1 MSEKLIPTNEWLAV
15 ILVSGI
21 AGTAVMTLC
30 IYLLNQITKQVMSV
44 TKILGTMITC
54 ETTDDGK
61 LSDSKFSIVAGVA
74 AHYAIGIL
82 FAYGYHLLWS
92 AGVGAPDFWN
102 GLLLGFVSGI
112 FAVIFWFT
120 FFAVHP
126 FPPQIELKSHLPT
139 LFITHFVFAS
149 VTVASYVFFSGK
161 LLG

>member
-1 MSEKLIPTNEWLAV
+1 MIDKLIPTNQWLSV

-21 AGTAVMTLC
+21 TGTAVMTLC
-30 IYLLNQITKQVMSV
+30 IYVLNHVTKKVMNV

-61 LSDSKFSIVAGVA
+61 LSDSKLSVIAGIA
-74 AHYAIGIL
+74 AHYAIGIM

-92 AGVGAPDFWN
+92 AGVGAPGIWN

-120 FFAVHP
+120 FFAIHP
-126 FPPQIELKSHLPT
+126 FPPHIELKSYLPT

-149 VTVASYVFFSGK
+149 ATVACYIFFSDK
-161 LLG
+161 LLT